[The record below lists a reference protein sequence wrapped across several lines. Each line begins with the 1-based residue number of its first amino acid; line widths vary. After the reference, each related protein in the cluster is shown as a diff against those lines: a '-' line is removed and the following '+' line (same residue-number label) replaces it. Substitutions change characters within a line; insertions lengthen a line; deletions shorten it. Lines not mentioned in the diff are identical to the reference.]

1 MRNRPAQ
8 GTATS
13 ASAGSARVPEM
24 TGVFPSAADE
34 ARSGAGPAVTI
45 RVQGPW
51 RDGELRR
58 IDRPE
63 GTVVV
68 LGQCLADNA
77 RLRRTAL
84 RALASGRSGELTR
97 LPGSYLCLVIR
108 DHELSAYVDVS
119 GQYPLFFRDTG
130 ARFVFGT
137 RPVSVADAA
146 GTERRPDTAVIAAGI
161 FCPAA
166 PALTGD
172 RSVVAGVSR
181 LGGGQALRRTA
192 RGTVERWVHEPLEAD
207 PRASFAH
214 GAEALRDALET
225 AVRLRVGGGRRVTS
239 DFSGGLDSTSLA
251 FLTLRHR
258 PGPLTVTTYR
268 GAAPD
273 HGATSTSDDLAHAE
287 RFARLDARLRM
298 EVVTGTRHTLTYQE
312 FTGPSGDGGEPD
324 SSAVALA
331 RTRLRLAHVAQ
342 RHGRGGVGTGDAGDT
357 GNAGG
362 VHLGGEGGDAL
373 LVAPPGYLAA
383 LARPGRLR
391 GLARDSRVLARARHE
406 APLSVA
412 VRAVR
417 LAHTPL
423 ATALRQLA
431 DRFERGG
438 AAHDTGWLD
447 AVAWW
452 PSPGPEAGWLT
463 RAASKELAGLARQA
477 AQSVPHTAGS
487 RAGDLT
493 ALDNLRNSGAVQRQL
508 SEAARPFGLWP
519 QAPFLDT
526 DVVRACA
533 TLPAHLRAAP
543 PAFKPLLGAAL
554 ADLVPAPVLSR
565 RTKGDYGDEDYQG
578 ARARAREL
586 RGLLLDSRLAEL
598 GVVEP
603 SAVTASLDRAL
614 MGLRAPFPT
623 LNRLLAAEIWLRNI
637 AWH

>member
-1 MRNRPAQ
+1 MRNGPAQ
-8 GTATS
+8 GTDTS
-13 ASAGSARVPEM
+13 ASAGSARAPEV
-24 TGVFPSAADE
+24 TGVFPSPAGE
-34 ARSGAGPAVTI
+34 ARAGAGPSVTI

-58 IDRPE
+58 IDGPR

-68 LGQCLADNA
+68 LGQCLAGEGL
-77 RLRRTAL
+77 LRRTAL

-97 LPGSYLCLVIR
+97 LPGSYLSLVIR
-108 DHELSAYVDVS
+108 DQELTAHVDVA
-119 GQYPLFFRDTG
+119 GQYPLFYRDTG
-130 ARFVFGT
+130 ARLVFGT
-137 RPVSVADAA
+137 RPLSVADAA
-146 GTERRPDTAVIAAGI
+146 GTERRPDTAVLAAGV

-181 LGGGQALRRTA
+181 LGGGEALRRTA
-192 RGTVERWVHEPLEAD
+192 RGRVERWTHEPLEAD

-225 AVRLRVGGGRRVTS
+225 AVRLRVGGGQRVTS

-268 GAAPD
+268 GAATD
-273 HGATSTSDDLAHAE
+273 AGGAAACDDLVHAE

-298 EVVTGTRHTLTYQE
+298 EVVTGTRRTLTYE
-312 FTGPSGDGGEPD
+312 ELTGAYGGDSGEPD

-331 RTRLRLAHVAQ
+331 RTRLRLAHIAR
-342 RHGRGGVGTGDAGDT
+342 RHGGGAGSI
-357 GNAGG
+357 GSAGG

-391 GLARDSRVLARARHE
+391 ALARDSRVLARARHE
-406 APLSVA
+406 APLTVA

-417 LAHTPL
+417 LARTPQ
-423 ATALRQLA
+423 ATALRRLA
-431 DRFERGG
+431 EGIERSG

-452 PSPGPEAGWLT
+452 PAPGPEAAWLT
-463 RAASKELAGLARQA
+463 RSASRELAALARQA
-477 AQSVPHTAGS
+477 AKTVPHTAGS

-493 ALDNLRNSGAVQRQL
+493 ALDGLRTSGAVQRQL
-508 SEAARPFGLWP
+508 SEAARPFGVWP

-554 ADLVPAPVLSR
+554 ADLVPAPVLAR

-586 RGLLLDSRLAEL
+586 RGLLLDSRLGEL

-623 LNRLLAAEIWLRNI
+623 LNRLLAAEIWIRNI
-637 AWH
+637 SWH

>member
-1 MRNRPAQ
+1 MRYGPAQ
-8 GTATS
+8 GTGAS
-13 ASAGSARVPEM
+13 ASAGSARAPEM
-24 TGVFPSAADE
+24 TGVFPPPAGEEGHGTGSAVGL
-34 ARSGAGPAVTI
+34 RI
-45 RVQGPW
+45 QGPW

-68 LGQCLADNA
+68 LGQCLADDD

-84 RALASGRSGELTR
+84 RALASGRAVDLTR

-108 DHELSAYVDVS
+108 DRELTAYVDVA

-130 ARFVFGT
+130 TRIVFGT

-146 GTERRPDTAVIAAGI
+146 GTRRRPDTAVLAAGI
-161 FCPAA
+161 FCPVA

-192 RGTVERWVHEPLEAD
+192 RGGVERWVHEPLEPD

-225 AVRLRVGGGRRVTS
+225 AVRLRVDGRRRVTS

-268 GAAPD
+268 GAAPK
-273 HGATSTSDDLAHAE
+273 HGAASPCDDLVHAE
-287 RFARLDARLRM
+287 RFARLDTRLRM
-298 EVVTGTRHTLTYQE
+298 EVVTGTRRTLTYQE
-312 FTGPSGDGGEPD
+312 LTGPYGGDSGEPD

-331 RTRLRLAHVAQ
+331 RTRLRLAHVAR
-342 RHGRGGVGTGDAGDT
+342 RHGGGSGDTGDAGAT
-357 GNAGG
+357 AG

-391 GLARDSRVLARARHE
+391 ELIRDSGVLARARHE

-412 VRAVR
+412 VRAAR
-417 LAHTPL
+417 LARTPL
-423 ATALRQLA
+423 SAALRHLA
-431 DRFERGG
+431 DGLERGG
-438 AAHDTGWLD
+438 AARDIDWLD

-452 PSPGPEAGWLT
+452 PPPGPETRWLT
-463 RAASKELAGLARQA
+463 RVASKELAGLARRTA
-477 AQSVPHTAGS
+477 ETVPHTAGS
-487 RAGDLT
+487 RAGDVT
-493 ALDNLRNSGAVQRQL
+493 ALDSLRTSGAVQRQL
-508 SEAARPFGLWP
+508 SEAARVFGVWP

-533 TLPAHLRAAP
+533 TLPAQLRAAP

-578 ARARAREL
+578 VRARAREL
-586 RGLLLDSRLAEL
+586 RGLLADSRLAAL

-614 MGLRAPFPT
+614 MGLRAPFPA
-623 LNRLLAAEIWLRNI
+623 LNRLLAAEIWLRNT